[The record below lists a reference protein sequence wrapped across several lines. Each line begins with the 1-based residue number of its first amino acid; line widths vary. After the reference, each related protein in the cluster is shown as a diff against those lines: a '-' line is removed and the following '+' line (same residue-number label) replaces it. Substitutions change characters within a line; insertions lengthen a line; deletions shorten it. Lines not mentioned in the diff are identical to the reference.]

1 MEKRIELYVQTENLQ
16 GADEVLEGLNTGSIS
31 TAQAV
36 ALLEKRLLVLRL
48 SFGKVKAALERLI
61 APLANLLLPVLSRAM
76 VSLAAFINRMAKVVT
91 AIFGG
96 AEAGED
102 MAKSQKTLQKS
113 LKATS
118 RELARF
124 DTLDR
129 IGQLTGGGEEET
141 VTVNPPEDKLTPAL
155 QAMVQRIHQ
164 LLLPL
169 KSIDLSHIS
178 RAFRELRAALAP
190 ITHSLFSGLEWA
202 WHNLLVPLAR
212 WVAEDALPVFLR
224 MLAAAMETL
233 GAVCEAL
240 KPVAQWLF
248 ANFLQP
254 LAVWTGQQ
262 IINAME
268 GITQKLRNFT
278 GWVEE
283 NQGKVYSFISVL
295 EWLATAWNTVSA
307 AVQRAWNFLHPQ
319 EDFFSRLGKNA
330 INGVISM
337 INAMLGAVSSGIN
350 ALVRS
355 INKLSFTVPGWVP
368 ALGGQKFGFNL
379 STVSFPKIP
388 LLAQGAVLPANKPFL
403 AVVGDQKNGT
413 NIEAPL
419 STIQQALAEV
429 LAKQGMQE
437 ITVQFAGDL
446 AQLGRV
452 LRPVIRQE
460 DRRAGTSLAKGV
472 AV

>member
-16 GADEVLEGLNTGSIS
+16 GAQEVLDGLNTGSIS

-76 VSLAAFINRMAKVVT
+76 VSLATFINRMAKVVT

-129 IGQLTGGGEEET
+129 MGQLTGGGADT
-141 VTVNPPEDKLTPAL
+141 VTLTQPEDDLTPAL
-155 QAMVQRIHQ
+155 QAVVQRIQQ

-169 KSIDLSHIS
+169 KSIDLSNLS
-178 RAFRELRAALAP
+178 KAFRELKAALAP

-233 GAVCEAL
+233 GTVCEAL

-262 IINAME
+262 IIGAME
-268 GITQKLRNFT
+268 GITQKLRDFS

-283 NQGKVYSFISVL
+283 NQGKVYTFIGVL
-295 EWLATAWNTVSA
+295 EWLATAWNTVSTA
-307 AVQRAWNFLHPQ
+307 AQRAWNYLHPQ

-330 INGVISM
+330 VNGVISM

-355 INKLSFTVPGWVP
+355 LNKLSFTVPKWVP

-419 STIQQALAEV
+419 STIQQALSEV

-460 DRRAGTSLAKGV
+460 DRRTGTSLAKGV